1 MDNNRLDRIEKKLE
15 DTARIQATIAKQI
28 AEPRAAISEDHVDV
42 MKLVV
47 GMGDLTDLATT
58 TFLTPGDMV
67 SAG

>member
-1 MDNNRLDRIEKKLE
+1 MDNNRLDRIERKLE

-28 AEPRAAISEDHVDV
+28 AELRAAISEDHVDV

-58 TFLTPGDMV
+58 IFLTPGDMV